1 LAVYRFSEVLAFF
14 KKKIWQPCV
23 VKVSDRFEIV
33 WCILD
38 LKDVEVLLLR

>member
-1 LAVYRFSEVLAFF
+1 
-14 KKKIWQPCV
+14 V